1 MSGEPAAGDSSPQA
15 SEIQWNSS
23 TRIAF
28 RFAFCYCAL
37 YCLYLWDGLHVH
49 YLFLMAKQQLTRI
62 PTPLTAPLWHRVV
75 PWVGKH
81 ILHLATPITIFSN
94 GSADTTYDYVLA
106 LCFLTISAF
115 GALVWFFLDRRRSNY
130 QVLHQWLR
138 LAVILSLAA
147 RMLSYGIEKVIPLQ
161 FGSLDFV
168 RISEPLGEMTPITLL
183 WNFMAASKPYTIT
196 VGMVEL
202 VAGLLLLVPR
212 FTTLGALLA
221 LCSMA
226 NVFALNMCYDVPVK
240 LLSFHLG
247 LLAAFLLLPEAPR
260 LLNVLVLNRPT
271 VPAQAVPLSS
281 NTWIRHGALLFRA
294 AVGLLLFASLTF
306 FSYRTYT
313 RQQTVRLS
321 QVPFYGVWSVDEFN
335 ETGNAGAPPLFTPML
350 MKEMNVLPGNDH
362 WERLIFQSPDAVYI
376 QLSDGTLAGFRSNFD
391 SKSGSLTLTA
401 DGDDPAWKCSLS
413 VQNPEPLVLRV
424 QGTVN
429 GGAIAATLHRE
440 DQTRFLLL
448 TKGFHWIN
456 EYPDYR

>member
-1 MSGEPAAGDSSPQA
+1 MPEELPVPCGSGPAAI
-15 SEIQWNSS
+15 IQWNSS

-28 RFAFCYCAL
+28 RFAFCYCVL
-37 YCLYLWDGLHVH
+37 YCVYMWDGLHVL
-49 YLFLMAKQQLTRI
+49 YVFLMAKHQLTRI
-62 PTPLTAPLWHRVV
+62 PAPLMAPLWHHVV

-94 GSADTTYDYVLA
+94 GSGDTTYDYVLV
-106 LCFLTISAF
+106 LCFLTISAI
-115 GALVWFFLDRRRSNY
+115 GALVWSFLDRQRSNY

-138 LAVILSLAA
+138 LGVILSLAA
-147 RMLSYGIEKVIPLQ
+147 QMLSYGIDKVIPLQ
-161 FGSLDFV
+161 FGSLNFA

-202 VAGLLLLVPR
+202 VAGLLVLVPR
-212 FTTLGALLA
+212 FTTLGALIA
-221 LCSMA
+221 FSSMA

-240 LLSFHLG
+240 LFSFHLG
-247 LLAAFLLLPEAPR
+247 LLSAFLLLPEVPR

-271 VPAQAVPLSS
+271 APAEAVPLSS
-281 NTWIRHGALLFRA
+281 NTWIRRGALLFRA

-306 FSYRTYT
+306 FSYRTYS
-313 RQQTVRLS
+313 RQQAERSSPVS
-321 QVPFYGVWSVDEFN
+321 FYGVWSVDEFN
-335 ETGNAGAPPLFTPML
+335 ETGNAGAPLFTPKL
-350 MKEMNVLPGNDH
+350 MKDMKVLPGKDH
-362 WERLIFQSPDAVYI
+362 WERLIFQSPDAAFI
-376 QLSDGTLAGFRSNFD
+376 QLSNGTLDGLRPKVD
-391 SKSGSLTLTA
+391 SKSGSLTLT

-429 GGAIAATLHRE
+429 GVAIAAKLHRE

-448 TKGFHWIN
+448 TRGFHWIS

>member
-1 MSGEPAAGDSSPQA
+1 MPDELPVPSGSGPAAT
-15 SEIQWNSS
+15 IQWNSS

-28 RFAFCYCAL
+28 RFAFCYCVL
-37 YCLYLWDGLHVH
+37 YCLYMWDGLHVL
-49 YLFLMAKQQLTRI
+49 YVFLMVKHQLTRM
-62 PTPLTAPLWHRVV
+62 PAPLMAPLWHRVV

-94 GSADTTYDYVLA
+94 GSGDTTYDYVLV
-106 LCFLTISAF
+106 LCFLTISVI
-115 GALVWFFLDRRRSNY
+115 GALVWSFLNRQRSHY

-138 LAVILSLAA
+138 LGVILSLAA
-147 RMLSYGIEKVIPLQ
+147 QMLSYGIDKVIPLQ
-161 FGSLDFV
+161 FGSLNFA

-196 VGMVEL
+196 VGVVEL
-202 VAGLLLLVPR
+202 VAGLLVLVPR
-212 FTTLGALLA
+212 FTTLGALIA
-221 LCSMA
+221 LSSMA

-240 LLSFHLG
+240 LFSFHLG
-247 LLAAFLLLPEAPR
+247 LLAAFLLLPEVPR

-271 VPAQAVPLSS
+271 VPAEAVPLSS
-281 NTWIRHGALLFRA
+281 NTWIGRGALLFRA

-306 FSYRTYT
+306 FSYRTYS
-313 RQQTVRLS
+313 RQQAERS
-321 QVPFYGVWSVDEFN
+321 SPVPFYGVWSVDEFDFI
-335 ETGNAGAPPLFTPML
+335 GNAGAPLLTPKL
-350 MKEMNVLPGNDH
+350 MKDMKVLPGKDH
-362 WERLIFQSPDAVYI
+362 WERLIFQSPDAAFI
-376 QLSDGTLAGFRSNFD
+376 QLSDGTLDGLRPKFE
-391 SKSGSLTLTA
+391 SKSGSLTLT

-429 GGAIAATLHRE
+429 GVAIAAKLHRE